1 MKQFLKFLRHHKK
14 ESILAPLFKMLEAFF
29 DLLVPLIMADVINNG
44 IGSGDSA
51 YIMQRCLLMVAL
63 GIIGL
68 ACSITAQY
76 FAAKAAVE
84 SCASVRHALFDK
96 IQSLGFAETDT
107 TGTSTLITRMTSDVN
122 QLQNGLNLF
131 LRLFLRSPF
140 VVLGAMVMAFMVNV
154 EGAWIF
160 VVALPVL
167 SVVVF
172 GIMLKTMPLYARV
185 QVRLDK
191 LTGLTRQN
199 LTGVRVV
206 RAFGREEDEVR
217 DFKAADK
224 ELTGSQLLVGRI
236 SNLMNPLTFVIL
248 NLALVALLQTG
259 ALEINTGTMALGDV
273 VALVNYLNQ
282 ILLEL
287 VKLANLIIQ
296 MTKAAACAKRIN
308 TVLAL
313 EPRMQ
318 FGTLQPDDVL
328 GMKGQKNGGKE
339 DAGLVAV
346 VGTDNEKLLSSSA
359 LQPAVEFSHVG
370 LSYAGAGAE
379 SLSDI
384 TFTAFKGQTIGVIG
398 GTGSGKTSLVSLI
411 PRYYDATSGSVK
423 LFGRDIR
430 TYDKSGLRRAISTV
444 MQKAQ
449 LFTGTIR
456 SNLQWGNAQAGDEE
470 LWQALTLAQ
479 AAEVVRGKKLGLDE
493 PVEQGGRNFSG
504 GQKQRLSIARS
515 LAAHPRIL
523 ILDDSSSALD
533 YATDAALRQALRTLP
548 EDMTVFIVSQRANSL
563 AHADQI
569 LVLDEGRLVG
579 LGKHEDLLKTCPVY
593 QDIYRSQFQK
603 NEAV

>member
-1 MKQFLKFLRHHKK
+1 MKQFLKFLKNHKK

-29 DLLVPLIMADVINNG
+29 DLLVPLIMADIINNG
-44 IGSGDSA
+44 IGSGDRG
-51 YIMQRCLLMVAL
+51 YILQRCLLMVIL
-63 GIIGL
+63 GLVGL

-185 QVRLDK
+185 QARLDK

-206 RAFGREEDEVR
+206 RAFGREEDEVQS
-217 DFKAADK
+217 FKTADQ

-248 NLALVALLQTG
+248 NLALVGILNTG
-259 ALEINTGTMALGDV
+259 AVEINTGTMALGDV

-287 VKLANLIIQ
+287 IKLANLIIQ
-296 MTKAAACAKRIN
+296 MTKAAACANRIN
-308 TVLAL
+308 KVLVL
-313 EPRMQ
+313 EPKMQ
-318 FGTLQPDDVL
+318 FGTLEPGEVL
-328 GMKGQKNGGKE
+328 GAAAAINAA
-339 DAGLVAV
+339 AG
-346 VGTDNEKLLSSSA
+346 SA
-359 LQPAVEFSHVG
+359 ATAAINAAADSAAALPAVEFSHVG

-384 TFTAFKGQTIGVIG
+384 TFTAFRGQTIGVIG

-411 PRYYDATSGSVK
+411 PRYYDATSGSIK
-423 LFGRDIR
+423 IFGRDICV
-430 TYDKSGLRRAISTV
+430 YEKSGLRRIISTV

-456 SNLQWGNAQAGDEE
+456 SNLQWGNAQADDVAI
-470 LWQALTLAQ
+470 WQALTLAQ
-479 AAEVVRGKKLGLDE
+479 AAEVVKGKKLGLDE

-515 LAAHPRIL
+515 LVAQPKIL

-533 YATDAALRQALRTLP
+533 YATDAALRQALRSLP
-548 EDMTVFIVSQRANSL
+548 ADMTVFIVSQRANSL

-579 LGKHEDLLKTCPVY
+579 RGTHEELLKTCPVY
-593 QDIYRSQFQK
+593 QDIYQSQFQK

>member
-160 VVALPVL
+160 VVVLPVL

-185 QVRLDK
+185 QARLDK

-206 RAFGREEDEVR
+206 RAFGREEDEIR

-224 ELTGSQLLVGRI
+224 DLTGSQLLVGRI

-248 NLALVALLQTG
+248 NLALVALLNTG

-318 FGTLQPDDVL
+318 FGTLQPDDV
-328 GMKGQKNGGKE
+328 GG
-339 DAGLVAV
+339 A
-346 VGTDNEKLLSSSA
+346 A
-359 LQPAVEFSHVG
+359 LQPAVEFYHVG

-398 GTGSGKTSLVSLI
+398 GTGSGKTSLISLI

-423 LFGRDIR
+423 IFGRDIR

-456 SNLQWGNAQAGDEE
+456 SNLKWGNAQAGDEE

-533 YATDAALRQALRTLP
+533 YATDAALRQALSTLP

-579 LGKHEDLLKTCPVY
+579 LGKHEELLKTCPVY
-593 QDIYRSQFQK
+593 QDIYQSQFQK
-603 NEAV
+603 SEAV

>member
-160 VVALPVL
+160 VVVLPVL

-185 QVRLDK
+185 QARLDK

-224 ELTGSQLLVGRI
+224 DLTGSQLLVGRI

-248 NLALVALLQTG
+248 NLALVALLNTG

-318 FGTLQPDDVL
+318 FGTLQPDDV
-328 GMKGQKNGGKE
+328 GG
-339 DAGLVAV
+339 A
-346 VGTDNEKLLSSSA
+346 A
-359 LQPAVEFSHVG
+359 LQPAVEFYHVG

-398 GTGSGKTSLVSLI
+398 GTGSGKTSLISLI

-423 LFGRDIR
+423 IFGRDIR

-456 SNLQWGNAQAGDEE
+456 SNLKWGNAQAGDEE

-533 YATDAALRQALRTLP
+533 YATDAALRQALSTLP

-579 LGKHEDLLKTCPVY
+579 LGKHEELLKTCPVY
-593 QDIYRSQFQK
+593 QDIYQSQFQK
-603 NEAV
+603 SEAV